1 MNAARIPN
9 NINHGNLIIL
19 EHQEQQ
25 QEQIQQMQQ
34 QIQLILN
41 EIQRQ
46 KNIIQEQHYGIG
58 GTRRGRKTR
67 KYRCSIKRRNR
78 KH

>member
-1 MNAARIPN
+1 MAARIPN
-9 NINHGNLIIL
+9 NIYRDNLIIL
-19 EHQEQQ
+19 EQ